1 MAQKTPLLNLE
12 NILYFGYK
20 GASPTLLGECAKR
33 KIGFCF
39 LNQNGKF
46 LARVCGASYG
56 NVFLR
61 KEQYRLSD
69 DEKGRVVSLQNTCLL
84 ERYIIVVQRLCV
96 HCGIIQCL
104 STRNVFREVIG
115 SLKQSVG
122 KVQRAENL
130 EELRGIEGNKR
141 NFIFRFLMI

>member
-1 MAQKTPLLNLE
+1 MRHLLNTLFVLSEDIYLSLENENIIAWKEKKVAQKIPLLNLE

-69 DEKGRVVSLQNTCLL
+69 DERQSCEFAKYMLNTCLL

-104 STRNVFREVIG
+104 STRNVFA
-115 SLKQSVG
+115 K
-122 KVQRAENL
+122 
-130 EELRGIEGNKR
+130 
-141 NFIFRFLMI
+141 